1 LGNTVQ
7 EKIANF
13 LNKADTYLKENQYD
27 QSVTNGVKTFLK
39 FFSKNG
45 KDIEVYSESDFKD
58 FFNEYYKTP
67 SSFPTQKS
75 RLIKFLNAIGEKPA
89 AETLG
94 NVKMTYRKNYIKD
107 FYTLYKGIQ
116 NARFEKMPFL
126 KYSPESEQC
135 DQLTMGEVIL
145 YLAWI
150 GVPQNIVLQVPL
162 SAIDLDKKVVS
173 AGKDYSFA
181 DIPQIDKIFTRY
193 KNATTFVGTRT
204 VNGKTHFVTCDYHGN
219 EVIRTKKQANNHTN
233 IKTLLTRVFSSFG
246 FAGSYFNV
254 YRSGQLNR
262 GYQKYVKGE
271 EPDFTSSEKLWEY
284 FGATLTTD
292 ADIYMFR
299 KDWNAYLN
307 WLETEK

>member
-1 LGNTVQ
+1 MGNTIQ
-7 EKIANF
+7 EKNANF
-13 LNKADTYLKENQYD
+13 LNSADKYLKENEYD
-27 QSVTNGVKTFLK
+27 PNAIGCIKTFVK
-39 FFSKNG
+39 YFSEKQKAIDEYATG
-45 KDIEVYSESDFKD
+45 DFKD
-58 FFNEYYKTP
+58 FFNTYYKTP
-67 SSFPTQKS
+67 SSFPTVKS
-75 RLIKFLNAIGEKPA
+75 RLMKFLKIVGENGA
-89 AETLG
+89 ASVLED
-94 NVKMTYRKNYIKD
+94 VEMTYKKNYIKD
-107 FYTLYKGIQ
+107 FDALYKGIQ

-162 SAIDLDKKVVS
+162 SAMDLNKKVVS

-193 KNATTFVGTRT
+193 KNASTFVGTRMIK
-204 VNGKTHFVTCDYHGN
+204 GKTHFVTSEYHGN

-233 IKTLLTRVFSSFG
+233 IKTLLTRVFSSFE

-262 GYQKYVKGE
+262 GYQKLIKGE

-292 ADIYMFR
+292 AEIYMFR
-299 KDWNAYLN
+299 KDWNAYIS
-307 WLETEK
+307 WLEDIK

>member
-1 LGNTVQ
+1 MGNTVQ

-107 FYTLYKGIQ
+107 FDTLYKGIQ

-284 FGATLTTD
+284 CCEMSTT
-292 ADIYMFR
+292 FSV
-299 KDWNAYLN
+299 L
-307 WLETEK
+307 

>member
-1 LGNTVQ
+1 MGNTNP

-13 LNKADTYLKENQYD
+13 LNLGDKYLKENEYD
-27 QSVTNGVKTFLK
+27 AGATGCIKTFLK
-39 FFSKNG
+39 FFSANQKAIDEYTVG
-45 KDIEVYSESDFKD
+45 DFKA
-58 FFNEYYKTP
+58 FFSAYYNKP
-67 SSFPTQKS
+67 SSFPTVKS
-75 RLIKFLNAIGEKPA
+75 RLIKFLK
-89 AETLG
+89 TLG
-94 NVKMTYRKNYIKD
+94 EDETANILNDVEMTYRKNYIKD
-107 FYTLYKGIQ
+107 FDTLHKGIQ
-116 NARFEKMPFL
+116 QARFEKMPFL

-162 SAIDLDKKVVS
+162 SAMDLDKKVVS
-173 AGKDYSFA
+173 AGKEYSFA
-181 DIPQIDKIFTRY
+181 DNPQIDKIFTRY
-193 KNATTFVGTRT
+193 KNATTFIGTRT
-204 VNGKTHFVTCDYHGN
+204 VKGKTHFVTSDYHGN

-271 EPDFTSSEKLWEY
+271 EPDFTSSEKLWDY

-292 ADIYMFR
+292 ADIYMFK
-299 KDWNAYLN
+299 KDWISYLN
-307 WLETEK
+307 WLDSEK

>member
-1 LGNTVQ
+1 MGNTVQ

-13 LNKADTYLKENQYD
+13 LNSADKYLKENEYEPGA
-27 QSVTNGVKTFLK
+27 TGCIKTFLK
-39 FFSKNG
+39 FFSG
-45 KDIEVYSESDFKD
+45 KQKSINEYSAGDFKE
-58 FFNEYYKTP
+58 FFSTYYQKP
-67 SSFPTQKS
+67 SSFPTVKS
-75 RLIKFLNAIGEKPA
+75 RLIKFLKTMGEDEA
-89 AETLG
+89 ASVLD
-94 NVKMTYRKNYIKD
+94 NVEMTYRKNYIKD
-107 FYTLYKGIQ
+107 FDTLYKGIQ

-126 KYSPESEQC
+126 KYSPESDQC

-262 GYQKYVKGE
+262 GYQKLVKGQ
-271 EPDFTSSEKLWEY
+271 EPDFTSPEKLWEY

-292 ADIYMFR
+292 ADIYMFK
-299 KDWNAYLN
+299 KDWFSYLD
-307 WLETEK
+307 WIDAQK